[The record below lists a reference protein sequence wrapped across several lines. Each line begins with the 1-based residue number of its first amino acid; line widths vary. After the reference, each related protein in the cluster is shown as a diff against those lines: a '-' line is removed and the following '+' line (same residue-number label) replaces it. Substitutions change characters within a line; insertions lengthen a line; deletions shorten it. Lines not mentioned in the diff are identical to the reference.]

1 MNRKLQIFTILFIG
15 AVILFQLNELIAY
28 PRFAAYTGEKCMDCH
43 VNPTGGIMR
52 NFAGTKYAEKNLNM
66 DMFKK
71 IAGKTKFDPRLTK
84 AISIGGDVRVAQVDN
99 EVDGKSN
106 YNSFLAMQ
114 GDAYL
119 NVELNKI
126 VDVFV
131 TSGILIPGIETR
143 YEVYGML
150 HNLPANGFFKVGRFK
165 PNYGIRIVEHRAYQ
179 RQFLLGAPYEANTG
193 FEIGISPEW
202 FNLTA
207 GLYNP
212 PNLDFLGQDPHK
224 MFVASTDF
232 NFGFDDNK
240 FNVNVG
246 GSFLNNPYN
255 TQDSAFTQTITGLRQ
270 AFGANMR
277 LGIMNRV
284 ALLGEIDFEETKTDF
299 PMKRALYWFGELDVV
314 VIKGLELRAQ
324 YESYDRN
331 RDVENDT
338 RSRISA
344 GFAAFPFNGF
354 ETDIMVRFVSEDADL
369 KNDEFQWN
377 FHFYF

>member
-1 MNRKLQIFTILFIG
+1 
-15 AVILFQLNELIAY
+15 
-28 PRFAAYTGEKCMDCH
+28 
-43 VNPTGGIMR
+43 MR

-131 TSGILIPGIETR
+131 IRHSYPGIETR

-179 RQFLLGAPYEANTG
+179 RQFLLGTPYEANTG
-193 FEIGISPEW
+193 LRSEFLRSGLISQPACTIR
-202 FNLTA
+202 LT
-207 GLYNP
+207 LIFSDRIRTRCLLLQP
-212 PNLDFLGQDPHK
+212 ISILG
-224 MFVASTDF
+224 ST
-232 NFGFDDNK
+232 
-240 FNVNVG
+240 
-246 GSFLNNPYN
+246 
-255 TQDSAFTQTITGLRQ
+255 I
-270 AFGANMR
+270 
-277 LGIMNRV
+277 
-284 ALLGEIDFEETKTDF
+284 
-299 PMKRALYWFGELDVV
+299 
-314 VIKGLELRAQ
+314 
-324 YESYDRN
+324 
-331 RDVENDT
+331 
-338 RSRISA
+338 ISS
-344 GFAAFPFNGF
+344 
-354 ETDIMVRFVSEDADL
+354 T
-369 KNDEFQWN
+369 
-377 FHFYF
+377 

>member
-1 MNRKLQIFTILFIG
+1 MNRELQIFTILFIG

-52 NFAGTKYAEKNLNM
+52 NFAGSKYAEKNLNM

-71 IAGKTKFDPRLTK
+71 IAGKTKIDSRLTK

-99 EVDGKSN
+99 EVDGKAN

-119 NVELNKI
+119 NVELNEI

-131 TSGILIPGIETR
+131 TSGIMIPGIEMR

-179 RQFLLGAPYEANTG
+179 RQFLHGAPYEANTG

-255 TQDSAFTQTITGLRQ
+255 TQDSVFTQTITGLRV
-270 AFGANMR
+270 ALGANMR
-277 LGIMNRV
+277 LGIMNRSHCLV
-284 ALLGEIDFEETKTDF
+284 K
-299 PMKRALYWFGELDVV
+299 
-314 VIKGLELRAQ
+314 
-324 YESYDRN
+324 
-331 RDVENDT
+331 
-338 RSRISA
+338 
-344 GFAAFPFNGF
+344 
-354 ETDIMVRFVSEDADL
+354 
-369 KNDEFQWN
+369 
-377 FHFYF
+377 